1 MGNWKLLGT
10 TEEEL
15 QKQVEVVRTFSDIH
29 VEFELDKCAET
40 VLKKGK
46 FVHAQNF
53 IPDFN
58 FDIQEI
64 QISRD

>member
-15 QKQVEVVRTFSDIH
+15 QKQVEVVKTFSDIH
-29 VEFELDKCAET
+29 VEFGLDKCAET

-46 FVHAQNF
+46 CVHTQNF